1 MLKWIYFKSDLKRLY
16 REPVMALL
24 FMTPII
30 VTIVFKLMLL
40 YLVPVINNY
49 VMFNVTH
56 YHPYILSFGL
66 LMAPGI
72 LGIVMGFMMIND
84 KDGHIVELMSVTP
97 LGKNG
102 HMIIRLSF
110 VFIFTFIYTIFT
122 YIVLGLYLIS
132 IGTLLFLTVLLSIYG
147 SLIGMIL
154 FSIATDKVKGL
165 TYAKALNIFMLFAL
179 GDLIPV
185 PWIRVLCSLFP
196 TYWIT
201 RIIMTPTILS
211 FAIGSVVHIIWFVLF
226 IANFK
231 TQKNRY

>member
-49 VMFNVTH
+49 VMFDVTH

-72 LGIVMGFMMIND
+72 LGIVMGFMIIND
-84 KDGHIVELMSVTP
+84 KDGNIVELMSVTP

-102 HMIIRLSF
+102 HMIIRLTF
-110 VFIFTFIYTIFT
+110 VFAFTFIYTIFT

-154 FSIATDKVKGL
+154 FNIATDKVKGL

-179 GDLIPV
+179 GDLIPI
-185 PWIRVLCSLFP
+185 PWIRALCSLFP
-196 TYWIT
+196 PYWIT
-201 RIIMTPTILS
+201 RIIINQDLTSLVMGVI
-211 FAIGSVVHIIWFVLF
+211 VHIIWFILF
-226 IANFK
+226 TISL
-231 TQKNRY
+231 NRTKK